1 MKPMQHQ
8 VEFSQKLYDKLKE
21 YGFVYLAG
29 KPRSGKT
36 LTAILACEK
45 CNNNINNILVL
56 TKKNAIEGWTKTINV
71 YKPSKKFY
79 VTNYEQASKLKPEY
93 DLVII
98 DESHNIGTFPKP
110 SLRWRYI
117 KNITKNIPH
126 IHLSG
131 TAIIESPS
139 SIYHQ
144 MNISK
149 YTPFPF
155 RSFYE
160 WHNYYGKP
168 YVKHISGRA
177 INMYDKVQ
185 PHLFNLIDKFTI
197 YMTQEDAGISSDLQA
212 QDELHYIEL
221 SKETKELYNDL
232 QKKRYKVY
240 NDIEIIGDTTMK
252 LRIAL
257 HQIEGGAIKVGDKYY
272 DLGNTEKIDY
282 IKKNFGDTK
291 DIGIMCHFVGEANKL
306 RKHFKK
312 ANIYS
317 SSAHAEGVDLS
328 HLKHFI
334 IYSADYS
341 GAKFVQRR
349 ERIVNVNGSNSL
361 KVHHLL
367 VKKAISEQVY
377 KLTSNKM
384 DFNDST
390 YVKETI

>member
-56 TKKNAIEGWTKTINV
+56 TKKNAIEGWAKTINA
-71 YKPSKKFY
+71 YKPNKKFY

-160 WHNYYGKP
+160 WHSYYGKP